1 LCNNFCNN
9 CNNSP
14 PRRRRRRR
22 RRRKRRREGQGGEVV
37 GELVVAE
44 GKELGEENDSVT
56 WVPCVSEH
64 DSVERVRGVFPGRRN
79 MRSSR

>member
-1 LCNNFCNN
+1 
-9 CNNSP
+9 
-14 PRRRRRRR
+14 
-22 RRRKRRREGQGGEVV
+22 VV

-64 DSVERVRGVFPGRRN
+64 DSVERVRRVFPGRRN
-79 MRSSR
+79 MRSSS